1 MSVAVA
7 AVIWLAAGYR
17 LLILLRHPNFLNTMY
32 CLIFVVVAAAF
43 HRQNPRAAIST
54 PSPVPTSGTSTK
66 HLLVVVMGV
75 SIELY
80 ILAVDVGRPGRRS
93 VAPTRLGVATAVAI
107 AMIATFAAA
116 PIHTGA
122 GGEDLDQ
129 TYLDLPQ
136 VMAYRLIFN
145 AYLTFVLIENVR
157 LYRRFGR
164 TPGDEGRLTNL
175 RLVAWGS
182 AIGIVYSGTRVIS
195 ILSVATTGHP
205 LPAPLEAVGSVAAL
219 LAGVSVRAR
228 GFLPSPRSL
237 VHRLANCPPRC
248 PPAGRALVRPHR
260 CLPRRG
266 AHLRQVTGLPA
277 TGVRVRPPTGGNQ
290 RMPAP
295 GAAAGAIQGRGPGFP
310 RPLSALATG
319 TAPSHGPDLRR
330 PPRPR
335 LHLLPPVTSRA
346 EEVTRL
352 LELADAYT
360 AAACTLP
367 APETARR

>member
-43 HRQNPRAAIST
+43 TVKVLEPQIDSLAGPY
-54 PSPVPTSGTSTK
+54 VGDLTK

-93 VAPTRLGVATAVAI
+93 VLTRLGVATAVAV
-107 AMIATFAAA
+107 AMIAAFAAA

-129 TYLDLPQ
+129 TYLGLPQ

-145 AYLTFVLIENVR
+145 AYLTFVLVENVR

-195 ILSVATTGHP
+195 ILSVAMTGHP
-205 LPAPLEAVGSVAAL
+205 LPALEAVGSAAAL
-219 LAGVSVRAR
+219 IAGVCVALAV
-228 GFLPSPRSL
+228 FSPRL
-237 VHRLANCPPRC
+237 VPWFTDWRSA
-248 PPAGRALVRPHR
+248 
-260 CLPRRG
+260 RRG
-266 AHLRQVTGLPA
+266 VRRLDELWSDLTAAFPGVVLSSGRSLASRRAEFVFDRRLVETSECLRQVRLPEPSKA
-277 TGVRVRPPTGGNQ
+277 VVLGS
-290 RMPAP
+290 
-295 GAAAGAIQGRGPGFP
+295 P
-310 RPLSALATG
+310 RPLSALATE
-319 TAPSHGPDLRR
+319 LRR
-330 PPRPR
+330 GRPEWTSATGPSPAD
-335 LHLLPPVTSRA
+335 LLPPVTSRA

-352 LELADAYT
+352 LDLADAYT
-360 AAACTLP
+360 AAARTMP